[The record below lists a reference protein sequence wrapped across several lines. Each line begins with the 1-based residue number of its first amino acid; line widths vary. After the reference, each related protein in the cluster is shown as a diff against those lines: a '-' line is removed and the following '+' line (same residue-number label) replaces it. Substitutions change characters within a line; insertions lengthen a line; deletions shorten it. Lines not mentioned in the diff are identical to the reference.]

1 MAIKEL
7 KKDIK
12 MISQQDTKAVDAFI
26 AKGGSLAEDDSKN
39 IDHKLLLRIP
49 KYLIDKVDEK
59 RKNRVGK
66 ISRTLWILELI
77 ERSTR

>member
-12 MISQQDTKAVDAFI
+12 VASQQDAKAVDAFI
-26 AKGGSLAEDDSKN
+26 AKGGSLPEDASQSG
-39 IDHKLLLRIP
+39 DHKLSLRIP

-59 RKNRVGK
+59 RKKRVGK
-66 ISRTLWILELI
+66 ISRNLWILELI